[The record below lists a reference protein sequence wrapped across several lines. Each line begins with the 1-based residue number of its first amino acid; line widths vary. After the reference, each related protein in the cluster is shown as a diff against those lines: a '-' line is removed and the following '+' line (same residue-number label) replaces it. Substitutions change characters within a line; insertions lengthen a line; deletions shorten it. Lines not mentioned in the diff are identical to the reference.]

1 MTAKQSVTTGD
12 TNPITTAALIPMKHG
27 ALPRFCRAVQPGRCP
42 PVAAGS
48 IFLIMHTN
56 TLEMH
61 YPAPVINS
69 WGFKC
74 WHLTITC
81 FFLPDFFSPPPPAA
95 WRQSHPNA
103 FCLFSFIFHIMKH
116 FSSWHRGSASTL
128 GALWLQIDVFPTRSW
143 DPLSVSFD
151 RTLNNVR
158 PYFIT
163 RLFWVNTQ
171 TSMHLGLDYCRWIET
186 RFCRA
191 AP

>member
-12 TNPITTAALIPMKHG
+12 TNPITTAALITMKHS

-81 FFLPDFFSPPPPAA
+81 FFSLTFFSHLLLQCGGNHTPCFL
-95 WRQSHPNA
+95 A

-116 FSSWHRGSASTL
+116 FSGWHRGSASTL
-128 GALWLQIDVFPTRSW
+128 GALWLQIDVFPQRRVPTRSW
-143 DPLSVSFD
+143 DPSSVSFD

-158 PYFIT
+158 LYFIT
-163 RLFWVNTQ
+163 QLFWVNTQ
-171 TSMHLGLDYCRWIET
+171 TSMHLGYCR
-186 RFCRA
+186 
-191 AP
+191 